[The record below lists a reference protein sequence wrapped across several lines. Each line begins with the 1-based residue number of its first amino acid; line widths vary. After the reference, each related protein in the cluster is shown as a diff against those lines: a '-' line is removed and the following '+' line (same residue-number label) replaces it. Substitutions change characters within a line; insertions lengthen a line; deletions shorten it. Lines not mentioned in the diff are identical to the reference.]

1 MKKHHSCITLTLS
14 AFLCFI
20 FHSVLYGQQIICKP
34 MPFLDDL
41 SLNSIFTLYQ
51 DESGYIWIGT
61 SDGVTRYDGYSLQRF
76 SNNFKQPALLTN
88 NDIRCFTE
96 DDYYIWAGTT
106 EGITL
111 IDKQNFHTLPFPD
124 SKVQG
129 EVVRDL
135 FRDHQGR
142 IWVGGGSII
151 YRCNSM
157 QGVEMSYTL
166 PCRSNTFFEDSEQQ
180 LWVVGTE
187 GYILYY
193 DEQADRF
200 ISLPRCGSSN
210 IYRMIQDHE
219 GRYWLVTWGDGLWSF
234 NPQSTDKA
242 SMFQEQP
249 IINPVRGLPEKVFY
263 DIMQDDTYGY
273 FWALS
278 HFRLYILRVNER
290 GELEEVKDGGLL
302 QSNQPIDPYKTYSKI
317 IKDRAG
323 SLWIGAFDQGYTIC
337 FEQKEVEN
345 FVIKDMNKI
354 LGLDPNIIYLN
365 KDAQGIIW
373 FDQARFGLSLYDERT
388 GRATYGIVKNSSLY
402 NIDVRAILPSRD
414 GSFMWLGGR
423 EAYSNKVWRATE
435 QDMNISL
442 LEEIDLNQ
450 QIEDAG
456 ELVQIAEDT
465 AGNLY
470 VATTNHLL
478 YRPAGAKEMRSLPY
492 PLRYI
497 VDMSMNVEGDIFVCC
512 KEKVYWVKDEDL
524 KKKSDGLN
532 FDLQPQLLA
541 GEKLKSSCIDCNGQL
556 WIATTLGRLLLLNP
570 TDGQV
575 TDQTEASGLTG
586 DDILK
591 ILSDGKEWLYVVCS
605 KYIVRRHLEGIYEN
619 FVYSVKDAN
628 IFITSFRY
636 GAAFVDADGFLYAG
650 GHKGFIKINGSSQQQ
665 EKAALKVCITDI
677 KAAGHSLLF
686 EPVTEN
692 SCKEVSILPNQRNI
706 EIHFSSFQY
715 KALHRVKYAYRLDGM
730 DREWTIVEGGKNI
743 AFYNQLSKGHYTFRV
758 KSTDASGRWVD
769 NEQTLTLVRLPAWYE
784 TWVAYTI
791 YTLFVLFLIVIA
803 SRAYSRNLQVRNR
816 IRLQKELA
824 QIKINYFTSISH
836 ELLTPLTVISCASD
850 ALRMGRLDED
860 NQIGILQS
868 NVSRLKRLIQQ
879 VLDFWKMENSKMKLC
894 VKNVNISTT
903 IQGIVAGNFQV
914 LAHRKGIRLI
924 TQIEEGI
931 YGYLDCDKLDKILF
945 NLLSNAIKYTPE
957 GKRVHLIVETTF
969 DQGAN
974 RRLNIRIADE
984 GIGIEP
990 DELPKIFT
998 KFYNHP
1004 NREGYESN
1012 GIGLALTK
1020 ELVILHHGSIE
1031 VKSDPG
1037 RGSIFQVELPIVPEA
1052 YLPEERSGN
1061 AVIDEQRPAKLEVH
1075 TAHSDESTQLTA
1087 VVKPTVLF
1095 IDDNTDL
1102 LELMNSLFSEQQKVL
1117 TATSGEEGI
1126 AMLGIYSVDIIV
1138 CDLMM
1143 PGISGTQL
1151 CEAVKQNPQTGH
1163 IPIIMLTAKH
1173 SAEDRIE
1180 SYRMGA
1186 DSYITKPFDMK
1197 VLQARI
1203 DNLLQVCKQRREA
1216 FQADTEMSLQGI
1228 DYPTPDKEFL
1238 QQAIHCVEQHVQDSD
1253 FDIVQ
1258 MASELCMSRST
1269 LSRKLKVLTGLTP
1282 LDFVRNIKLK
1292 HACTL
1297 LKTRMGVAEVAY
1309 SIGLSSPKYF
1319 SKCFKEA
1326 FGLTPSDYQ
1335 AQSFADTDT
1344 QEKGS

>member
-1 MKKHHSCITLTLS
+1 MKTHHSCIIPTLCAL
-14 AFLCFI
+14 LCFI

-34 MPFLDDL
+34 IPFLDDL

-51 DESGYIWIGT
+51 DKLGYIWIGT
-61 SDGVTRYDGYSLQRF
+61 SDGITRYDGYSLQRF
-76 SNNFKQPALLTN
+76 SNNFKQPLLLTH

-96 DDYYIWAGTT
+96 DDYYIWAGTK

-111 IDKQNFHTLPFPD
+111 INKQNFHTLPFPD
-124 SKVQG
+124 SKIQK

-135 FRDHQGR
+135 FRDHQGH
-142 IWVGGGSII
+142 IWVGGGNII
-151 YRCNSM
+151 YRCNSR
-157 QGVEMSYTL
+157 QGVEMSYSL
-166 PCRSNTFFEDSEQQ
+166 PCRSNTFFEDSKQR
-180 LWVVGTE
+180 LWIVGSD
-187 GYILYY
+187 GYILHY
-193 DEQADRF
+193 DEKADRF
-200 ISLPRCGSSN
+200 ISLPRRGNSN
-210 IYRMIQDHE
+210 IYRMIQDHK

-234 NPQSTDKA
+234 NPQATDKKA
-242 SMFQEQP
+242 MFQQQS
-249 IINPVRGLPEKVFY
+249 IINPVRKVPEKVFY
-263 DIMQDDTYGY
+263 DIIQDDTYGY

-278 HFRLYILRVNER
+278 HFRLYILRVNEL
-290 GELEEVKDGGLL
+290 GDLEEVNNEKLL
-302 QSNQPIDPYKTYSKI
+302 HSNQPIDLYKTYSKI
-317 IKDRAG
+317 IKDRVG
-323 SLWIGAFDQGYTIC
+323 SLWIGAFDQGYTIS
-337 FEQKEVEN
+337 FEQKEIEN
-345 FVIKDMNKI
+345 FVIKDMNKK

-402 NIDVRAILPSRD
+402 NIDVRSILPSRN

-423 EAYSNKVWRATE
+423 ETYNNKVWRATE
-435 QDMNISL
+435 KDMNISL

-450 QIEDAG
+450 QIEDVG
-456 ELVQIAEDT
+456 ELVQIAED
-465 AGNLY
+465 AIGNLY

-478 YRPAGAKEMRSLPY
+478 YRPIGTKEIKPLSY
-492 PLRYI
+492 PLSCI
-497 VDMSMNVEGDIFVCC
+497 VDMSMNAEDDIFVCC
-512 KEKVYWVKDEDL
+512 KEKVYWVKNKDL
-524 KKKSDGLN
+524 RMKSNGLN
-532 FDLQPQLLA
+532 FNLQDQLLT
-541 GEKLKSSCIDCNGQL
+541 GEKLKSCCIGYNNQL
-556 WIATTLGRLLLLNP
+556 WMTTTLGRLLSLNP
-570 TDGQV
+570 TDGQLK
-575 TDQTEASGLTG
+575 DQTEACGLIG

-605 KYIVRRHLEGIYEN
+605 KYIIRRHLKGIYEN

-636 GAAFVDADGFLYAG
+636 GAAFIDNDGFLYAG
-650 GHKGFIKINGSSQQQ
+650 GHKGFIKINGNSQQL
-665 EKAALKVCITDI
+665 EKAELKVSITDI
-677 KAAGHSLLF
+677 KTTGHSLLF
-686 EPVTEN
+686 EPITRN
-692 SCKEVSILPNQRNI
+692 SCKEVSIQPNQRNI

-715 KALHRVKYAYRLDGM
+715 KALHRVKYAYRLDGI

-743 AFYNQLSKGHYTFRV
+743 AFYNKLSKGHYTFRV
-758 KSTDASGRWVD
+758 KSTDAYGRWMN

-784 TWVAYTI
+784 TWIAYTV
-791 YTLFVLFLIVIA
+791 YTIFVLFLIIIA
-803 SRAYSRNLQVRNR
+803 SHTYSRNLRVRNR
-816 IRLQKELA
+816 VRLQKELA
-824 QIKINYFTSISH
+824 QVKINYFTSISH

-850 ALRMGRLDED
+850 ALKMGQLDDD
-860 NQIGILQS
+860 NQVDILQN
-868 NVSRLKRLIQQ
+868 NVNRLKRLIQQ

-894 VKNVNISTT
+894 VKNINISTT
-903 IQGIVAGNFQV
+903 IQSIVAGNFQV
-914 LAHRKGIRLI
+914 LAHKKGIRLT

-957 GKRVHLIVETTF
+957 GKRVHLIVETIL
-969 DQGAN
+969 DQKAN
-974 RRLNIRIADE
+974 RRLSICIADE
-984 GIGIEP
+984 GIGIES

-998 KFYNHP
+998 KFYNNP

-1020 ELVILHHGSIE
+1020 ELVVLHHGSIE
-1031 VKSDPG
+1031 VNSNPG
-1037 RGSIFQVELPIVPEA
+1037 KGSKFEVELPIIPEA
-1052 YLPEERSGN
+1052 YLPEERSEN
-1061 AVIDEQRPAKLEVH
+1061 AVADEQRPTRLGITSAH
-1075 TAHSDESTQLTA
+1075 TNESAQLTA
-1087 VVKPTVLF
+1087 TTKPTVLF

-1117 TATSGEEGI
+1117 TAISGEEGI

-1151 CEAVKQNPQTGH
+1151 CETVKQNPQTGH

-1173 SAEDRIE
+1173 SAEDRVE

-1203 DNLLQVCKQRREA
+1203 NNLLQVCKQRREA
-1216 FQADTEMSLQGI
+1216 FQADTKMGLQGI
-1228 DYPTPDKEFL
+1228 DYPVSDREFL
-1238 QQAIHCVEQHVQDSD
+1238 QQAINCVKKYVQDPN

-1258 MASELCMSRST
+1258 LSSELCMSRST
-1269 LSRKLKVLTGLTP
+1269 LSRKLKALTGLTP

-1297 LKTRMGVAEVAY
+1297 LNTQMCVAEVAY

-1326 FGLTPSDYQ
+1326 FGLTPSEYQ
-1335 AQSFADTDT
+1335 TKSSADTD
-1344 QEKGS
+1344 K